1 MRIFNEET
9 VNLSGSGN
17 GGVKLEKKVALVTGA
32 GRGIGKAIALRFSKE
47 GARVVVND
55 IDLSYAESVAKK
67 LKDMGREAL
76 TIKADVS
83 KLEEVER
90 MFERAVQQFS
100 RVDIL
105 VNNAAIRKE
114 TPFHKI
120 SQRNWD
126 SVIAINLKGSFN
138 CAQVAQK
145 YMVKQGYG
153 KIVNLSSPIPSSLG
167 EHSQTSYA
175 SACAAI
181 QGFTTALALE
191 LGRYNINVNCVAP
204 DFIDTE
210 MTRSLAR
217 KEGMYLDDFKRF
229 AAAQIPLR
237 RIGTPEDVANVVLF
251 LSCEESSFISGQV
264 IYVRGG
270 P

>member
-1 MRIFNEET
+1 M
-9 VNLSGSGN
+9 
-17 GGVKLEKKVALVTGA
+17 KLENKVALVTGA
-32 GRGIGKAIALRFSKE
+32 GRGIGKAIALRFSEE

-55 IDLSYAESVAKK
+55 IDLSYAESIAKR
-67 LKDMGREAL
+67 LKKMGREAL
-76 TIKADVS
+76 AIKADVS

-105 VNNAAIRKE
+105 VNNAGIRRDI
-114 TPFHKI
+114 PFHKI
-120 SQRNWD
+120 SQKKWD
-126 SVIAINLKGSFN
+126 SVIAVHLKGSFN

-210 MTRSLAR
+210 MTRTMAR

-229 AAAQIPLR
+229 AAAKIPLR

-251 LSCEESSFISGQV
+251 LVCDESSFISGQV

>member
-1 MRIFNEET
+1 
-9 VNLSGSGN
+9 
-17 GGVKLEKKVALVTGA
+17 VKLEKKVALVTGA
-32 GRGIGKAIALRFSKE
+32 GRGIGKAIALRFSEE

-55 IDLSYAESVAKK
+55 IDLSYAESFAGK

-76 TIKADVS
+76 AVKADVS
-83 KLEEVER
+83 KLEEVEG
-90 MFERAVQQFS
+90 MFEHAIQQFN

-105 VNNAAIRKE
+105 VNNAGIRRD
-114 TPFHKI
+114 TPFHKM
-120 SQRNWD
+120 SQGVWE
-126 SVIAINLKGSFN
+126 SVITVNLKGSFN

-153 KIVNLSSPIPSSLG
+153 KIINMSSPIPASLG
-167 EHSQTSYA
+167 ERSQKSYT

-181 QGFTTALALE
+181 QGLTTALAME

-210 MTRSLAR
+210 MTRTMAR

-229 AAAQIPLR
+229 AISQIPLK

-251 LSCEESSFISGQV
+251 LVCDESSFVSGQV
-264 IYVRGG
+264 IRVRGG

>member
-1 MRIFNEET
+1 MR
-9 VNLSGSGN
+9 LQ
-17 GGVKLEKKVALVTGA
+17 EKVSVVTGA
-32 GRGIGKAIALRFSKE
+32 GRGIGKAIALRFSDE

-55 IDLSYAESVAKK
+55 IDLSYAESVAGK
-67 LKDMGREAL
+67 LKEIGREAL
-76 TIKADVS
+76 AVKADVS
-83 KLEEVER
+83 KAEEVER
-90 MFERAVQQFS
+90 MFQCAVQQFG

-105 VNNAAIRKE
+105 VNNAGIRRDI
-114 TPFHKI
+114 PFHKM
-120 SQRNWD
+120 SQEEWD
-126 SVIAINLKGSFN
+126 SVIAVQLKGSFN

-153 KIVNLSSPIPSSLG
+153 KIVNLSSPIPTSLG
-167 EHSQTSYA
+167 EHSQTGYA
-175 SACAAI
+175 AASAAI

-210 MTRSLAR
+210 MTRNTAR
-217 KEGMYLDDFKRF
+217 REGMYLDDFKRF

-251 LSCEESSFISGQV
+251 LVCDESSFISGQV
-264 IYVRGG
+264 IYIRGG

>member
-1 MRIFNEET
+1 MR
-9 VNLSGSGN
+9 LQ
-17 GGVKLEKKVALVTGA
+17 EKVCVVTGA
-32 GRGIGKAIALRFSKE
+32 GRGIGKAIALRFSDE

-55 IDLSYAESVAKK
+55 IDLSYAESVAGR
-67 LKDMGREAL
+67 LKEIGREAL
-76 TIKADVS
+76 AVKADVS

-90 MFERAVQQFS
+90 MFEQAVQQFG

-105 VNNAAIRKE
+105 VNNAGIRRDI
-114 TPFHKI
+114 PFHKI
-120 SQRNWD
+120 SQGEWD
-126 SVIAINLKGSFN
+126 SVIAVHLKGSFN

-153 KIVNLSSPIPSSLG
+153 KIVSLSSPIPTSLG
-167 EHSQTSYA
+167 ERSQTGYA
-175 SACAAI
+175 SASAAI

-210 MTRSLAR
+210 MTRNTAR

-229 AAAQIPLR
+229 ATAQIPLR

-251 LSCEESSFISGQV
+251 LVCDESSFISGQV

>member
-1 MRIFNEET
+1 MR
-9 VNLSGSGN
+9 LQ
-17 GGVKLEKKVALVTGA
+17 EKVSVVTGA
-32 GRGIGKAIALRFSKE
+32 GRGIGKAIALRLSDE

-55 IDLSYAESVAKK
+55 IDLSYAESVAGK
-67 LKDMGREAL
+67 LKEMEREAL
-76 TIKADVS
+76 AVKADVS

-90 MFERAVQQFS
+90 MFEQAAQQFG

-105 VNNAAIRKE
+105 VNNAGIRKDI
-114 TPFHKI
+114 PFHKI
-120 SQRNWD
+120 SEGERD
-126 SVIAINLKGSFN
+126 SIIAVNLKGSFN

-153 KIVNLSSPIPSSLG
+153 KIVNLSSPIPNSLG
-167 EHSQTSYA
+167 ERSQTGYA
-175 SACAAI
+175 AASAAI

-210 MTRSLAR
+210 MTRTMAR
-217 KEGMYLDDFKRF
+217 REGMYLDDYKRF
-229 AAAQIPLR
+229 ANARIPLR

-251 LSCEESSFISGQV
+251 LVCDESSFISGQV

>member
-1 MRIFNEET
+1 MR
-9 VNLSGSGN
+9 LQ
-17 GGVKLEKKVALVTGA
+17 EKVSVVTGA
-32 GRGIGKAIALRFSKE
+32 GRGIGKAIALRFSDE
-47 GARVVVND
+47 GAKVVVND
-55 IDLSYAESVAKK
+55 IDLSYAESVAGK
-67 LKDMGREAL
+67 LKEMGREAL
-76 TIKADVS
+76 AVKADVS
-83 KLEEVER
+83 KAQEVER
-90 MFERAVQQFS
+90 MFQHAVKQFG

-105 VNNAAIRKE
+105 VNNAGIRRD
-114 TPFHKI
+114 I
-120 SQRNWD
+120 SFYKMSQDEWD
-126 SVIAINLKGSFN
+126 SVIAVQLKGSFN

-153 KIVNLSSPIPSSLG
+153 KIVNLSSPIPTSLG

-175 SACAAI
+175 SASAAI

-210 MTRSLAR
+210 MTRNTAR
-217 KEGMYLDDFKRF
+217 REGMYLDDFKRF
-229 AAAQIPLR
+229 AAARIPLR

-251 LSCEESSFISGQV
+251 LVCDESSFISGQV

>member
-1 MRIFNEET
+1 MR
-9 VNLSGSGN
+9 LQ
-17 GGVKLEKKVALVTGA
+17 EKVSVVTGA
-32 GRGIGKAIALRFSKE
+32 GRGIGKAIALRFSDE
-47 GARVVVND
+47 GAKVVVND
-55 IDLSYAESVAKK
+55 IDLSYAESVAGK
-67 LKDMGREAL
+67 LKEMGREAL
-76 TIKADVS
+76 AVKADVS
-83 KLEEVER
+83 KAQEVER
-90 MFERAVQQFS
+90 MFQHAVQQFG

-105 VNNAAIRKE
+105 VNNAGIRRD
-114 TPFHKI
+114 I
-120 SQRNWD
+120 SFYKMSQDEWD
-126 SVIAINLKGSFN
+126 SVIAVQLKGSFN

-153 KIVNLSSPIPSSLG
+153 KIVNLSSPIPTSLG

-175 SACAAI
+175 SASAAI

-210 MTRSLAR
+210 MTRNTAR
-217 KEGMYLDDFKRF
+217 REGMYLDDFKRF
-229 AAAQIPLR
+229 AAARIPLR

-251 LSCEESSFISGQV
+251 LVCDESSFISGQV

>member
-1 MRIFNEET
+1 MRIFNEEI
-9 VNLSGSGN
+9 VNLSGSRN

-32 GRGIGKAIALRFSKE
+32 GRGIGKAIALRFSEE

-55 IDLSYAESVAKK
+55 IDLSYAESVAGK

-76 TIKADVS
+76 AVKADVS
-83 KLEEVER
+83 KLEEVEQ
-90 MFERAVQQFS
+90 MFEHAIQRFS

-105 VNNAAIRKE
+105 VNNAGTRRD
-114 TPFHKI
+114 TPFHKM
-120 SQRNWD
+120 SQGVWD
-126 SVIAINLKGSFN
+126 SVIAVNLKGSFN

-153 KIVNLSSPIPSSLG
+153 KIVNISSPIPASLG
-167 EHSQTSYA
+167 EHSQTNYA

-191 LGRYNINVNCVAP
+191 LGRYNININCVAP

-210 MTRSLAR
+210 MTRTVAR

-229 AAAQIPLR
+229 AAAQIPLK

-251 LSCEESSFISGQV
+251 LVCDESSFVSGQV
-264 IYVRGG
+264 IHVRGG

>member
-1 MRIFNEET
+1 MR
-9 VNLSGSGN
+9 LQ
-17 GGVKLEKKVALVTGA
+17 EKVSVVTGA
-32 GRGIGKAIALRFSKE
+32 GRGIGKAIALRFSDE
-47 GARVVVND
+47 GAKVVVND
-55 IDLSYAESVAKK
+55 IDLSHAESVAGK
-67 LKDMGREAL
+67 LKEMGREAL
-76 TIKADVS
+76 AVKADVS
-83 KLEEVER
+83 KAEEVER
-90 MFERAVQQFS
+90 MFERAVQQFG

-105 VNNAAIRKE
+105 VNNAGIRRDI
-114 TPFHKI
+114 PFHKM
-120 SQRNWD
+120 SQDEWD
-126 SVIAINLKGSFN
+126 SVIAVQLKGSFN

-153 KIVNLSSPIPSSLG
+153 KIVNLSSPIPTSLG

-175 SACAAI
+175 SASAAI

-210 MTRSLAR
+210 MTRNTAR
-217 KEGMYLDDFKRF
+217 REGMYLDDFKRF
-229 AAAQIPLR
+229 AAARIPLR

-251 LSCEESSFISGQV
+251 LVCDESSFISGQV